1 MNLDSTKL
9 TRVVQRPWFDR
20 RPRRAIVIA
29 WALFVAVF
37 LLRMSVGD
45 ERDAIAMLYVLPISL
60 IAISFGLRAGIIA
73 GSIAVGLLAIWT
85 LLSDVSLTP
94 LGWLS
99 RITPLVLIG
108 AFIGS
113 ASDRMRAADAAERRA
128 DAIAML
134 QRDGA
139 EINDS
144 IVQNLAAAKW
154 AIEAADVERARS
166 ILDDTIVTGQKLV
179 TRVLGAESPVHD
191 QIRRSR
197 RTARPSN
204 EPNDGHP

>member
-1 MNLDSTKL
+1 MSLDST
-9 TRVVQRPWFDR
+9 TQAQVVQRPWFDR
-20 RPRRAIVIA
+20 RPRRALAIA
-29 WALFVAVF
+29 SALFLAVF
-37 LLRMSVGD
+37 LLRISVGD

-60 IAISFGLRAGIIA
+60 IAISFGQQAGVIA
-73 GSIAVGLLAIWT
+73 GGAAVGLLATWT
-85 LLSDVSLTP
+85 LVSDVSLTP

-99 RITPLVLIG
+99 RIIPLVLIG
-108 AFIGS
+108 GLIGS

-128 DAIAML
+128 DAIALL

-144 IVQNLAAAKW
+144 IVQSLAAAKW

-166 ILDDTIVTGQKLV
+166 ILDETIVTGQKLV
-179 TRVLGAESPVHD
+179 TRVLGSESPVHD

-197 RTARPSN
+197 RSVRPSTGPKD
-204 EPNDGHP
+204 EHP

>member
-1 MNLDSTKL
+1 MNPESAKL
-9 TRVVQRPWFDR
+9 ARVVQRPWFDR

-29 WALFVAVF
+29 SALFVAVF
-37 LLRMSVGD
+37 VLRISVGD

-60 IAISFGLRAGIIA
+60 IAISFGQRAGVVA
-73 GSIAVGLLAIWT
+73 GGTGVGLLATWT
-85 LLSDVSLTP
+85 LVSEVSLTP

-99 RITPLVLIG
+99 RIVPLVLIG
-108 AFIGS
+108 GLIGS

-128 DAIAML
+128 DAIALL

-154 AIEAADVERARS
+154 AIESADVERARS

-179 TRVLGAESPVHD
+179 TRVLGSESPVHD

-197 RTARPSN
+197 RHVRPSTGS
-204 EPNDGHP
+204 NDQQS

>member
-20 RPRRAIVIA
+20 RPRRAIAIA
-29 WALFVAVF
+29 SALFLAVF
-37 LLRMSVGD
+37 LLRISVGD
-45 ERDAIAMLYVLPISL
+45 ERDAIAMLYVLPIAL
-60 IAISFGLRAGIIA
+60 IAISFGQRAGVIA
-73 GSIAVGLLAIWT
+73 GGVAVGLLATWT
-85 LLSDVSLTP
+85 LVSDVSLTP

-99 RITPLVLIG
+99 RIVPLVLIG
-108 AFIGS
+108 GLIGG

-128 DAIAML
+128 DAIALL

-144 IVQNLAAAKW
+144 IVQSLSVAKW
-154 AIEAADVERARS
+154 AIESGDVERAQS
-166 ILDDTIVTGQKLV
+166 ILDDTIVSGQKLV
-179 TRVLGAESPVHD
+179 TRVLGSESPVHD

-197 RTARPSN
+197 RHVRPSN
-204 EPNDGHP
+204 ELKDEHS